1 MGNVMIECPETGRAV
16 PTGLR
21 AEQKDFARQPVF
33 FSRSYCPHCDRDHEW
48 FAGDAWVEATEA
60 PRMRRVPLYVAVAVE

>member
-1 MGNVMIECPETGRAV
+1 MGKVMIECPATGRTV

-21 AEQKDFARQPVF
+21 ANAREFGRQPVF

-48 FAGDAWVEATEA
+48 FAGDAWVEDDTD
-60 PRMRRVPLYVAVAVE
+60 RRVPRYAAEVVAAE